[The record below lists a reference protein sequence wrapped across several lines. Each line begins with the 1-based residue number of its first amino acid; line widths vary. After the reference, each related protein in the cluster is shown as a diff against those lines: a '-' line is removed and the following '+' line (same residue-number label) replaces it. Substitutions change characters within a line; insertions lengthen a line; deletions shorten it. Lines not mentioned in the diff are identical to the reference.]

1 MLDIIARKEINEI
14 RIEPKQ
20 QQQFET
26 YVYMFIYM
34 ITDI

>member
-1 MLDIIARKEINEI
+1 MLDIVARKEINGI
-14 RIEPKQ
+14 RIEPK